1 VNSREI
7 ALIIIFTALTMAL
20 DPVRVPSV
28 YLFGVYY
35 RFSEIPIAAAS
46 LLFGLKIGVPI
57 AIMNVAVEIALF
69 PTPASVIGV
78 PFVLVLTLSMLLGIH
93 TAFRFMKR
101 RTSKITNRGTTTS
114 VKYFTAFGTLFRTA
128 PVPFVVGFLYRFM
141 LPIVGFNPSDAVI
154 VSLMPLFTLYAL
166 TFSLYTI
173 PIGYLIAKTISKN
186 LKVGNQ
192 L

>member
-28 YLFGVYY
+28 YLLGVYY
-35 RFSEIPIAAAS
+35 RFSEIPIVAAS

-69 PTPASVIGV
+69 PSPASVIGV

-93 TAFRFMKR
+93 MAFRFMKN
-101 RTSKITNRGTTTS
+101 RTSRITNRRTTS
-114 VKYFTAFGTLFRTA
+114 VKYFTAFGALFRTA
-128 PVPFVVGFLYRFM
+128 PAPFVVGFLYHFM
-141 LPIVGFNPSDAVI
+141 LPIVGFNFSDAV
-154 VSLMPLFTLYAL
+154 VLSLMPLFTLYAL

-173 PIGYLIAKTISKN
+173 PIGYLIAKTISRN